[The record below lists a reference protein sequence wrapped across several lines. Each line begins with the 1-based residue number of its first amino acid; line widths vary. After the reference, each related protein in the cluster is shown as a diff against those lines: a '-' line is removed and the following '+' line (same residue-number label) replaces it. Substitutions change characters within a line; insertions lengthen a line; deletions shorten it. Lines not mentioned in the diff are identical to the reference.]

1 VDELACFSETSR
13 QRAFQHFELLRAQLV
28 DGRGLGRPVAVAL
41 AREGVDLVINARTQD
56 ALKTTAEHIGAE
68 TGVKV
73 IPIAAGITNEEG
85 REVVLAG
92 CPNQDIL
99 INNAGGP
106 PPGDFPQ
113 VTRED
118 RIRAIDANMLTPVF
132 LIRAV
137 VAGMVARGFGR
148 IINITTMGVKSPR
161 TYPQLGVSDRR
172 PVRTDRRFRRVP
184 LQRSDRLSDG
194 SKY

>member
-1 VDELACFSETSR
+1 M
-13 QRAFQHFELLRAQLV
+13 
-28 DGRGLGRPVAVAL
+28 
-41 AREGVDLVINARTQD
+41 
-56 ALKTTAEHIGAE
+56 
-68 TGVKV
+68 
-73 IPIAAGITNEEG
+73 IAINEEG

-184 LQRSDRLSDG
+184 LQCSGRLSDG
-194 SKY
+194 SKYLSLMVGRTRGLPDNRGRLANELGSARAGLLLVLPRDLP